1 MRVAAKI
8 ELTEEERKQLMKY
21 SRGRS
26 TPARVVLRAQVVL
39 RAAEGMQ
46 SKDIAAELETDP
58 QFVCRWRNRFAKG
71 RLNAIEQDAPRSG
84 RKPSPKVVAR
94 ILEATTQEKP
104 AAATHWSV
112 RTLALHLGINRSVVH
127 RVWRSH
133 NLQPHRTKTF
143 KLSNDPMF
151 EEKLHDI
158 VGLYLNPPE
167 HAIVLS
173 VDEKS
178 QIQALNRTQKSLP
191 MFPGRLQTMTHDYKR
206 NGTTTLF
213 AGINVADGTVL
224 ADFKRRHRHQEWL
237 DFLKTI
243 EETFPDVEL
252 HIICD
257 NYGTHK
263 HARVKR
269 WLAKHPRIH
278 IHFTPTSSSWLNI
291 VERWFREL
299 TEKCIR
305 RGSFHHVEQLEA
317 TIWDFI
323 DHSNDYPK
331 PFKWTA
337 DPNDILVK
345 VARARQALHNS
356 STE

>member
-1 MRVAAKI
+1 MRVAATI
-8 ELTEEERKQLMKY
+8 ELTEEERKQLVKY

-26 TPARVVLRAQVVL
+26 TPARLVLRAKVIL

-58 QFVCRWRNRFAKG
+58 QLVCRWRNRFVKG
-71 RLNAIEQDAPRSG
+71 RLKAIEQDAPRSG

-112 RTLALHLGINRSVVH
+112 RSLAQHLGINRSVVH

-143 KLSNDPMF
+143 KLSNDPEF
-151 EEKLHDI
+151 EQKLHDI

-213 AGINVADGTVL
+213 AAINVADGTVL

-243 EETFPDVEL
+243 DETFPDVEL

-263 HARVKR
+263 HATVKR
-269 WLAKHPRIH
+269 WLAKRPRIH
-278 IHFTPTSSSWLNI
+278 VHFTPTSSSWLNI

-331 PFKWTA
+331 PFVWTA
-337 DPNDILVK
+337 DPNDILAK
-345 VARARQALHNS
+345 VVRARRALDNS